1 MQINID
7 NTLFA
12 RSAMIL
18 SKQQSAD
25 GTCPEDNIKLIRF
38 SLKPLCVQIGSIWNR
53 LQSFPVIR
61 VISKLP
67 NSEQSYKGKLQLI
80 RSRIDSILCCLPGTC
95 HQQTVAWIK
104 SWLILQTECC
114 LCLFAF

>member
-25 GTCPEDNIKLIRF
+25 GTCPEDNIKLNRF
-38 SLKPLCVQIGSIWNR
+38 EIELDAVSLCK
-53 LQSFPVIR
+53 
-61 VISKLP
+61 IS
-67 NSEQSYKGKLQLI
+67 
-80 RSRIDSILCCLPGTC
+80 
-95 HQQTVAWIK
+95 
-104 SWLILQTECC
+104 
-114 LCLFAF
+114 